1 MHILEPCR
9 KYILCDA
16 TIKWVCPLFLGRK
29 IFFHQRLN
37 CRVVSYLPLWT
48 QNFFGMCLMC
58 AKRLY
63 FGGCFIGKYIPLS
76 TIHWHMLKLT
86 RNKLPLLKLA
96 MGRDQNLRE
105 FVVNMISPFTIWVKR
120 EIDEWQFSP
129 IFRDFDLSEALVYD
143 YGI

>member
-29 IFFHQRLN
+29 ILFHQRLN

-48 QNFFGMCLMC
+48 QNFFGMCLC

-76 TIHWHMLKLT
+76 TIHWHTESSWMGIENVWRTRCKRVRFYYLFSIWTSSIKLLET
-86 RNKLPLLKLA
+86 WKPKFAINCSSHFKYWPSCI
-96 MGRDQNLRE
+96 
-105 FVVNMISPFTIWVKR
+105 VNYTVMI
-120 EIDEWQFSP
+120 
-129 IFRDFDLSEALVYD
+129 IF
-143 YGI
+143 

>member
-63 FGGCFIGKYIPLS
+63 FGGCFIGKYILLS
-76 TIHWHMLKLT
+76 TIHWHMLKCD
-86 RNKLPLLKLA
+86 PPP
-96 MGRDQNLRE
+96 
-105 FVVNMISPFTIWVKR
+105 ISSSDGSWGKFMWIEQKRYFTFHHLHVTWNQWMTVIT
-120 EIDEWQFSP
+120 
-129 IFRDFDLSEALVYD
+129 IFHDFE
-143 YGI
+143 